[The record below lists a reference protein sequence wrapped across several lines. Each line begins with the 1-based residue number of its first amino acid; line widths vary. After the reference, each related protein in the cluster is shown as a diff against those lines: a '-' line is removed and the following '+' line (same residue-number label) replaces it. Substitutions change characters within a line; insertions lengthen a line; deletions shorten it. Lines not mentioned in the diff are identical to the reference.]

1 MPIKE
6 KFEDSDSERE
16 DDIALS
22 ILANYREGMEKKE
35 KTEISKKKSEDKK

>member
-16 DDIALS
+16 DDIALA

-35 KTEISKKKSEDKK
+35 KAEGSKKESEDKK